1 MPPTLYGGFFC
12 MIVWKSREEV
22 NTAWESPTNQII
34 TAWKDRPP
42 VNNEWGDSWR
52 DKHKTKSRKYML
64 WSFFATVLTAITDT
78 KDGKAI
84 KIKCDPAYLH
94 DSEFNNRE
102 EATTQWRVR
111 FRS

>member
-1 MPPTLYGGFFC
+1 

-22 NTAWESPTNQII
+22 NTAW
-34 TAWKDRPP
+34 A
-42 VNNEWGDSWR
+42 DSWR
-52 DKHKTKSRKYML
+52 DKYKTKSRKYML
-64 WSFFATVLTAITDT
+64 WSFFTTVLTAITDT

-102 EATTQWRVR
+102 EATTQWKVR

>member
-1 MPPTLYGGFFC
+1 MVAFF
-12 MIVWKSREEV
+12 MIVWKSRQEV
-22 NTAWESPTNQII
+22 NTAWSE
-34 TAWKDRPP
+34 
-42 VNNEWGDSWR
+42 SWR
-52 DKHKTKSRKYML
+52 DKYKTKSRKYML

-94 DSEFNNRE
+94 DSEYSSRE
-102 EATTQWRVR
+102 EATTQWKVR

>member
-1 MPPTLYGGFFC
+1 

-22 NTAWESPTNQII
+22 NTAWT
-34 TAWKDRPP
+34 
-42 VNNEWGDSWR
+42 DSWR
-52 DKHKTKSRKYML
+52 NRYKTKKRDYML
-64 WSFFATVLTAITDT
+64 GSFFAMVLTAITDT

>member
-1 MPPTLYGGFFC
+1 

-22 NTAWESPTNQII
+22 NTAWSE
-34 TAWKDRPP
+34 
-42 VNNEWGDSWR
+42 SWR
-52 DKHKTKSRKYML
+52 DRYKTKSRNYML
-64 WSFFATVLTAITDT
+64 WSFFSTVLTAITDT

-94 DSEFNNRE
+94 DSNYNSRE